1 MYALVISAFCAV
13 VSTIPIF
20 TCNTAVISAGWN
32 EAVTPAVL
40 LRLVRLCPEVNG
52 LNLSYCHKLHAE
64 NLHTYLSLCHRLQ
77 RLDLTNIMAVS
88 ILLY

>member
-1 MYALVISAFCAV
+1 MFIY
-13 VSTIPIF
+13 
-20 TCNTAVISAGWN
+20 NTTSISAGWN

-40 LRLVRLCPEVNG
+40 LRLVHLCPEVNG

-64 NLHTYLSLCHRLQ
+64 NLHTYLSLCHQLQ

-88 ILLY
+88 MLLHEQFNIVCIAVT